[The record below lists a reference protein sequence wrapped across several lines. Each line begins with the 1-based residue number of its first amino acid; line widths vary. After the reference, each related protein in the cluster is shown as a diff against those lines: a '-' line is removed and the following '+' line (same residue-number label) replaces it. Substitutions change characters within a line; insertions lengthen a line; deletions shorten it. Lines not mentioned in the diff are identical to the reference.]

1 VNKKMVTVAE
11 YYEVFEEVER
21 LTAGLGKLEFE
32 RTQSLLRRFL
42 PAPPA
47 VVLDVGGGTGPYSR
61 WLAKS
66 GYTVHLVEPS
76 AKLLA
81 QARNLA
87 EKKRQTPLF
96 HCHQGDAR
104 SLDFPDR
111 FADAVLLFGPLYHLT
126 AKAER
131 LRALRESRR
140 VLKKTGRIF
149 AAAISRFASA
159 VDGLAR
165 EFFKESVFFDII
177 VQDLA
182 DGRHGNPTDRVEF
195 FTDSYFHR
203 PSELKTEIESAGF
216 SSCRIFPVEGLGVF
230 LPNFDAVWAQP
241 RLRKR
246 LLAIVERT
254 ENEPDILG
262 VSPHLFAVAWSRPAH
277 PSR

>member
-1 VNKKMVTVAE
+1 MVTVGE
-11 YYEVFEEVER
+11 YYEMFAEGER
-21 LTAGLGKLEFE
+21 LTVGLGKLEFE
-32 RTQSLLRRFL
+32 RTQSLLRRVL

-47 VVLDVGGGTGPYSR
+47 IVLDVGGGTGPYSR

-87 EKKRQTPLF
+87 EKKRGAPLF

-104 SLDFPDR
+104 SLGFPDR

-182 DGRHGNPTDRVEF
+182 DGRHRNPTDRVEF
-195 FTDSYFHR
+195 FTDAYFHR
-203 PSELKTEIESAGF
+203 PSDLRTEIESAGF
-216 SSCRIFPVEGLGVF
+216 ASCRVFPVEGLGIF
-230 LPNFDAVWAQP
+230 LQDFDAVCAQP

-254 ENEPDILG
+254 ENEPDVLG
-262 VSPHLFAVAWSRPAH
+262 VSPHLLAVARNRLVQPA
-277 PSR
+277 R